1 MIKVAII
8 GTGAISSA
16 HIEGYLQLKDRCQ
29 IVALCD
35 LYPEKA
41 ESKREQYGLDA
52 VIVKDYKELL
62 DQEIDLV
69 SVCMP
74 PFVHAPVTIDF
85 LNAGSHVIVEKPM
98 ASSLEE
104 CDAMIKAAEQNGK
117 VLSVIAQNR
126 FRNPIMKLKHVVD
139 SGLAGRIVHAQVDS
153 HWWRGHCYYD
163 LWWRGTWE
171 KEGGGPTL
179 NHAVHHIDALLWML
193 GQPSE
198 LQAYMSNVAHDN
210 AEVEDLSIAI
220 LKYPNG
226 SLGQITSS
234 VVHHGEEQQFIFQGE
249 HARISA
255 PWRVTASRSLPNGFP
270 EREPSLEDK
279 IQQYYNELPDLP
291 YEGHTAQID
300 NVLNAIETGA
310 PVWIDGICGRN
321 TLELIMSIYKSA
333 STGEKVKLPLQQDDP
348 FYTREGLMKNAPH
361 FYEKGSSIE
370 NFADLKITTGSRY
383 GGVTNGQTSGEQ

>member
-16 HIEGYLQLKDRCQ
+16 HIEGYLQLQDRCK

-41 ESKREQYGLDA
+41 EAKREQYGLDA

-74 PFVHAPVTIDF
+74 PFVHARVTIDF
-85 LNAGSHVIVEKPM
+85 LNAGSHVLVEKPM
-98 ASSLEE
+98 ASSLQE
-104 CDAMIKAAEQNGK
+104 CDAMIEAAEKSGK
-117 VLSVIAQNR
+117 VLSVVAQNR

-139 SGLAGRIVHAQVDS
+139 SGLAGRILHAQVDS
-153 HWWRGHCYYD
+153 FWWRGHCYYD

-193 GQPSE
+193 GRPSQV
-198 LQAYMSNVAHDN
+198 QAFMSNVAHDN
-210 AEVEDLSIAI
+210 AEVEDLSVAM
-220 LKYPNG
+220 LRYPDG
-226 SLGQITSS
+226 ALGQITSS

-255 PWRVTASRSLPNGFP
+255 PWRVAASVSLPNGFP
-270 EREPSLEDK
+270 KRDQQLEEK
-279 IQQYYNELPDLP
+279 IAQYYNELPDLP

-300 NVLNAIETGA
+300 NVLTAIETGA
-310 PVWIDGICGRN
+310 PVLVDGASGRS

-333 STGEKVKLPLQQDDP
+333 STGENVQLPLPQDDS
-348 FYTREGLMKNAPH
+348 FYTQEGVKRNVPH
-361 FYEKGSSIE
+361 FYKKSGSVD
-370 NFADLKITTGSRY
+370 NFTDVKITTGSHY
-383 GGVTNGQTSGEQ
+383 SEMNGQSSGEK

>member
-1 MIKVAII
+1 MLKVAII

-74 PFVHAPVTIDF
+74 PFEHAPVTIDF

-98 ASSLEE
+98 ASSLDE
-104 CDAMIKAAEQNGK
+104 CDAMIKAAEQSGK

-126 FRNPIMKLKHVVD
+126 FRNPIMKLKHIVD
-139 SGLAGRIVHAQVDS
+139 SGLAGRILHAQVDS

-270 EREPSLEDK
+270 EREPSLEEK

-310 PVWIDGICGRN
+310 PVWIDGISGRN

-333 STGEKVKLPLQQDDP
+333 STGEKVKLPLLQDDP

-361 FYEKGSSIE
+361 FYEKGSSVE

-383 GGVTNGQTSGEQ
+383 GVTNGQTSGEQ